1 MFIGVLRVVE
11 GLRRLRSA
19 IGRQK
24 APQQTE
30 QILSKR
36 QERTLVPAHGCR
48 RNSKE
53 DGFLASTRIFR
64 VSGNFADL
72 VSPETLREAPDFSRG
87 SRSVRRA

>member
-36 QERTLVPAHGCR
+36 QERTLVPAHDAAATQ
-48 RNSKE
+48 KK
-53 DGFLASTRIFR
+53 T
-64 VSGNFADL
+64 VSGLDL
-72 VSPETLREAPDFSRG
+72 HFSGFGQFCRPGVS
-87 SRSVRRA
+87 